1 MDSDDEGHHIPT
13 EDIEYRGEIGTLP
26 MKAGDIFAFHNLT
39 FHGSLMN
46 QSDDIR
52 WSTDLPYSE
61 TGRPLEWLFKA
72 GLNGF
77 MARSHGHPETVD
89 SRVDWQ
95 AKRRSSGV
103 KV

>member
-1 MDSDDEGHHIPT
+1 
-13 EDIEYRGEIGTLP
+13 
-26 MKAGDIFAFHNLT
+26 MKADDIFAFHNLT

-61 TGRPLEWLFKA
+61 TGRPLERLFKA

-77 MARSHGHPETVD
+77 IARSHENPETVD
-89 SRVDWQ
+89 SWVDWQ
-95 AKRRSSGV
+95 AKRRSSGFRYNEEQQDRDKHV
-103 KV
+103 DHAGTTVIV